1 MSEWKKVKL
10 GELYEVHNGL
20 SKGRQFFGTGF
31 PFLTF
36 SNVFNNWFLPD
47 QLESLVQTTDK
58 EREACSIKAG
68 DVFITRTSETMD
80 ELGMS
85 SVALKDYPNAT
96 YNGFTKRLRP
106 KTDRVF
112 PRYMGYYLRTPKFRG
127 QFMAFS
133 SMTTRASLANND
145 LLNME
150 VELPPMDIQ
159 KNIATILSR
168 YDSLIENYQKQI
180 KLLEE
185 AAQRLYKEWF
195 VDLHF
200 PGHENTNIIDGVPE
214 GWEKKKIKDIAEVN
228 KNEDIPN
235 HTLLV
240 GGFPCQDFSIA
251 AARWHKSQNNKYGL
265 KGDKS
270 SLFYEFLRLKEEIKP
285 KYFLLEN
292 VKMKKE
298 SERELTKYLGVS
310 PITINSKL
318 VSFQNRP
325 RLYWTNIPN
334 ITIPVDKQINFQDYK
349 DADII
354 RCEESKVNKTPS
366 RERMWNNGKGAET
379 YKNCNNITNAIK
391 IGCLT
396 RKQDR
401 CPNSGLIEYEDFCR
415 YLTRRELELAQTLP
429 PGYCDSLTFNQV
441 QDVTGDGWTVDV
453 ISHLFKGLV

>member
-36 SNVFNNWFLPD
+36 SKVFNNWFLPE

-168 YDSLIENYQKQI
+168 YDSLIDNYQKQI

-195 VDLHF
+195 IDLHF
-200 PGHENTNIIDGVPE
+200 PEHENTNIIDGVPE
-214 GWEKKKIKDIAEVN
+214 GWEKKKVNSIIELQSGFAFKSSTFDNNGAYKIVTIKNVKDGAFDGDNVSKIVAIPDKMPKHCILADGDILLSLTGNVGRVCIVNGKNYLLNQRVAKLATGFKAFTYCLFRSRDMFIEVN
-228 KNEDIPN
+228 NLAN
-235 HTLLV
+235 
-240 GGFPCQDFSIA
+240 GA
-251 AARWHKSQNNKYGL
+251 AQQN
-265 KGDKS
+265 
-270 SLFYEFLRLKEEIKP
+270 
-285 KYFLLEN
+285 
-292 VKMKKE
+292 
-298 SERELTKYLGVS
+298 VS
-310 PITINSKL
+310 PIRIG
-318 VSFQNRP
+318 
-325 RLYWTNIPN
+325 
-334 ITIPVDKQINFQDYK
+334 
-349 DADII
+349 
-354 RCEESKVNKTPS
+354 E
-366 RERMWNNGKGAET
+366 M
-379 YKNCNNITNAIK
+379 K
-391 IGCLT
+391 ILL
-396 RKQDR
+396 
-401 CPNSGLIEYEDFCR
+401 PNSELLQEFESIVFKSIAR
-415 YLTRRELELAQTLP
+415 IIYLQSQLRLLTEARDRLLP
-429 PGYCDSLTFNQV
+429 KLMSGEI
-441 QDVTGDGWTVDV
+441 TV
-453 ISHLFKGLV
+453 